1 MLEQRFAEIL
11 LHIGAVTLSPENPYT
26 WSSGLRAPIYCD
38 NRLTMSHP
46 ILYREIIQGLVQL
59 VNEHYPD
66 ATAIAGTA
74 TAGIPHATLI
84 ADRLE
89 LPMVYVRDKAKGHGK
104 ENQIEGQLAPGSTVV
119 MVEDLISTGGSVIR
133 AAQAVRDAG
142 FEVLGTVAIMT
153 YQLPIATEAFNH
165 ATLSYHTL
173 TNYEQLISVASRNPE
188 LKQYQQSL
196 LTWFQDPQS
205 WSAQHS

>member
-1 MLEQRFAEIL
+1 MLEHRFAEIL
-11 LHIGAVTLSPENPYT
+11 LDIGAVTLSPEEPYT
-26 WSSGLRAPIYCD
+26 WSSGLKSPIYCD

-46 ILYREIIQGLVQL
+46 KLYREIIQGLVQL
-59 VNEHYPD
+59 VKEHYPS

-74 TAGIPHATLI
+74 TAGIPHAALI

-104 ENQIEGQLAPGSTVV
+104 ENQIEGQLSHDSKVV

-133 AAQAVRDAG
+133 AAQAVRDAD
-142 FEVLGTVAIMT
+142 FEVLGTVAIMS
-153 YQLPIATEAFNH
+153 YQLPIAADAFKQ
-165 ATLSYHTL
+165 ASLDYHTL
-173 TNYEQLISVASRNPE
+173 TNYEYLIEIASQDPE

-196 LTWFQDPQS
+196 LIWSKDPQG